1 MPLIH
6 RTLGLVALAAS
17 IAAALPARAAAT
29 TTETL
34 ALAEQIRAD
43 ADAHYQSLAVTEAST
58 TDVVD
63 SLVLLGGPHE
73 QPLVLSAENG
83 VYFAICSRQARCPYP
98 GRAAWSPNARV
109 PRQLA
114 HELAIRT
121 LNETTADLVVVS
133 LPTARPAFLVVKRGV
148 AFEQLFVPC
157 GLSPV
162 SETRDALVLAP
173 L

>member
-1 MPLIH
+1 MPSIH
-6 RTLGLVALAAS
+6 RTLGLVALAVS
-17 IAAALPARAAAT
+17 IAAALPARAPAT

-34 ALAEQIRAD
+34 ARAEQIRTD
-43 ADAHYQSLAVTEAST
+43 ADARYRSLAVTEAST

-73 QPLVLSAENG
+73 QPRVVSAKNG
-83 VYFAICSRQARCPYP
+83 VYFAICSRQASCPFP
-98 GRAAWSPNARV
+98 SRAAWSPHARA
-109 PRQLA
+109 PRRLA
-114 HELAIRT
+114 HELAVRT

-133 LPTARPAFLVVKRGV
+133 LPTARPAFLVVTRGV
-148 AFEQLFVPC
+148 SFEELVVPC
-157 GLSPV
+157 GLLPV